1 MKNIFLTSIAVLLL
15 SATTQNAFAQHKF
28 RIGDKEF
35 SLNNPLEVRDLNQEK
50 KHYQDGKFVPF
61 HFDETYVGVGLA
73 TSASFNGDD
82 YIGVDNGR
90 SVNITVGAR
99 DFYRF
104 SKSMAI
110 GIQYQLSA
118 LSYRLSNA
126 AADGLLVGAPAPLP
140 IDQSSIRKEY
150 FKTGNYGLAL
160 VFRFIPI
167 EKTFIDLS
175 VYGDYAFIKKYEV
188 KYYSAHHHRI
198 RKNFRDGYRF
208 EPFAFGTQ
216 ITVGYDGLAVFVKYR
231 FSDMFTDT
239 ITSNE
244 PPRMHIG
251 IQFLF

>member
-15 SATTQNAFAQHKF
+15 SATTQSAFAQHKF
-28 RIGDKEF
+28 KIGDKEI
-35 SLNNPLEVRDLNQEK
+35 SLNPFEVTDLAKEESHFESGN
-50 KHYQDGKFVPF
+50 FVPY
-61 HFDETYVGVGLA
+61 HFDESYVGFGLA

-82 YIGVDNGR
+82 YLGVDNGNSYNFTIGR
-90 SVNITVGAR
+90 R

-104 SKSMAI
+104 SKAMAI
-110 GIQYQLSA
+110 GIQYQYSS

-140 IDQSSIRKEY
+140 IEQNSIRKE
-150 FKTGNYGLAL
+150 
-160 VFRFIPI
+160 VFRTDNLGLGLVLRLIPT
-167 EKTFIDLS
+167 ENTFIDLS
-175 VYGDYAFIKKYEV
+175 AYGDYAYSKRYKV
-188 KYYSAHHHRI
+188 KYYSVYHH
-198 RKNFRDGYRF
+198 KKKKKFRDGDRF

-216 ITVGYDGLAVFVKYR
+216 ITVGYDDWAVFAKYR